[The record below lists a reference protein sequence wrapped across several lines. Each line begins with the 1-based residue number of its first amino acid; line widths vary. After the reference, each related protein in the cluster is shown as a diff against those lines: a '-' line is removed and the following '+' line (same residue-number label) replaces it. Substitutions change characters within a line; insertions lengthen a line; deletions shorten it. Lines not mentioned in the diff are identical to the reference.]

1 MKGFW
6 KSFSIALLMLV
17 IGCQSNVNQGKYQ
30 KSVLEKRIAY
40 LSEKLKK
47 SIVNIQMVKEYYLYG
62 KKQKYT
68 SLCSGSII
76 SEDGL
81 VITNYHCVGDAKKIW
96 VTLWNKKKVNAELVG
111 EDPLTD
117 LGLIKLKRTEKLKD
131 IKFEPIKFGR
141 YDEVSDG
148 DYVFALG
155 SPFGFSQTIT
165 LGIVA
170 NKKRV
175 LSLDFESNPDVGQS
189 DNPIVHWI
197 HHTAPIY
204 GGNSGGPLIN
214 MKGEQIGVNAR
225 GVIGGLSLAIAV
237 DVVEDV
243 VNRLLKYG
251 KPNWA
256 YYGWRLGEL
265 SDELKE
271 LYKLPDDAE
280 GVFIS
285 DVVEGSPAYQAGIRG
300 QDILL
305 EVDGVKLSASVK
317 EEVPPILRLLAGKPP
332 RSSVIVKVR
341 NKDGQILDTKVIPEE
356 WELWEIPSMAEEPGL
371 QREKDF
377 YASEIYGFSAQ
388 KIVKKVAVKEK
399 LTEPW
404 GVFVQGIETG
414 SIASNAGLS
423 AGDIIKYIDDKPI
436 TDMDTFKKVIEDYEK
451 RRPEKIKLT
460 VLSGNSIKYKFF
472 KDVEKLVSGK

>member
-1 MKGFW
+1 MKNLGLV
-6 KSFSIALLMLV
+6 LLVLIV
-17 IGCQSNVNQGKYQ
+17 GCQSNANFGKYQ
-30 KSVLEKRIAY
+30 KTALEKRIAY
-40 LSEKLKK
+40 LSERLKK
-47 SIVNIQMVKEYYLYG
+47 SIVNIQMVKEYYLFG

-68 SLCSGSII
+68 TLCSGSII

-96 VTLWNKKKVNAELVG
+96 VTLWNKEKVNAELIG

-117 LGLIKLKRTEKLKD
+117 LGLIKLKKTSKLKD
-131 IKFEPIKFGR
+131 MKFEPLKFGK
-141 YDEVSDG
+141 YEEINDG

-155 SPFGFSQTIT
+155 SPLGFSQTIT

-175 LSLDFESNPDVGQS
+175 LSLDFEANPDVGQA
-189 DNPIVHWI
+189 DNPIVHWV

-204 GGNSGGPLIN
+204 GGNSGGPLVN
-214 MKGEQIGVNAR
+214 MDGEQIGVIAR
-225 GVIGGLSLAIAV
+225 GATGGLSLAIAV

-251 KPNWA
+251 RPNWV

-271 LYKLPDDAE
+271 LNKLPDDAE
-280 GVFIS
+280 GTFIS

-300 QDILL
+300 DDVLL
-305 EVDGVKLSASVK
+305 EVDGVKLSASVR
-317 EEVPPILRLLAGKPP
+317 EEVPPILRLLSGKPVGRP
-332 RSSVIVKVR
+332 VVVKVR
-341 NKDGQILDTKVIPEE
+341 NKNGQIFVTKVVPEE
-356 WELWEIPSMAEEPGL
+356 WELWETPIMAENPGM

-377 YASEIYGFSAQ
+377 HASEVYGFSVQ
-388 KIVKKVAVKEK
+388 KIVKKVAIKEK
-399 LTEPW
+399 LEEPW

-436 TDMDTFKKVIEDYEK
+436 TGMDIFKKLISDIEERK
-451 RRPEKIKLT
+451 PEKIKLV
-460 VLSGNSIKYKFF
+460 VLRGNSITYVFF
-472 KDVEKLVSGK
+472 KDVEKLVSGQ